1 MYSFEYDMLN
11 RTSNGILV
19 DSLAYTYS
27 GNQLKKLTENIIKH
41 QDNDIYISNG
51 ILKGEYCYDKNGNMI
66 NDSRRALD
74 LSYNVLN
81 LLNEV
86 KTTSGTLKAKYIY
99 LADGTKLRVQDSEGV
114 NRFDY
119 LGSLK
124 YRKIV
129 HGYNLNRQIPTMA

>member
-66 NDSRRALD
+66 IM
-74 LSYNVLN
+74 Y
-81 LLNEV
+81 
-86 KTTSGTLKAKYIY
+86 
-99 LADGTKLRVQDSEGV
+99 
-114 NRFDY
+114 
-119 LGSLK
+119 
-124 YRKIV
+124 
-129 HGYNLNRQIPTMA
+129 